1 MDAKTCRTLLYQD
14 NNAFSIRIHSFLTI
28 LHSIIS
34 LNTGYYHYLYYSI
47 ILLLFLF
54 IN

>member
-14 NNAFSIRIHSFLTI
+14 NNALRIHSFLTI

-47 ILLLFLF
+47 LLLLFLF
-54 IN
+54 NN